1 MRCLLGKE
9 GTHYLVEKRE
19 TEMRLV
25 PLLLFLVAGASTTC
39 QRDLRGNT
47 LGGSLGRLT
56 REEIIS
62 FQSCQRLLLN
72 MVI

>member
-1 MRCLLGKE
+1 MGFLLGKE
-9 GTHYLVEKRE
+9 WTPYLVEKRE

-25 PLLLFLVAGASTTC
+25 PLLLFLVAEASATC

-56 REEIIS
+56 RDEIIT
-62 FQSCQRLLLN
+62 FQSFLILL
-72 MVI
+72 

>member
-1 MRCLLGKE
+1 MRCILGIE
-9 GTHYLVEKRE
+9 WTHYLVEKRE

-25 PLLLFLVAGASTTC
+25 PLLLCLVAEASATC

-56 REEIIS
+56 RDEMIT
-62 FQSCQRLLLN
+62 FQSFLILL
-72 MVI
+72 